1 MEATKINETE
11 VKKELMKSKVNAK
24 LSHYVSGNIYYTV
37 DLADGTYQFP
47 ISTIENDSLVSIIAL
62 VNNKI
67 IELDKQLDVLIP
79 DRITLEVKEKNE
91 DPKVIE
97 IENEISTLKSELEKM
112 LTLSSDLGTTT
123 FSDEMRGSELNRW
136 ISKAIK
142 KEEFIKIN

>member
-62 VNNKI
+62 VNTKI

-91 DPKVIE
+91 DPKVIQ

-123 FSDEMRGSELNRW
+123 FSEEMRGSELNRW
-136 ISKAIK
+136 IAKAIK
-142 KEEFIKIN
+142 KDEFIKIN

>member
-123 FSDEMRGSELNRW
+123 FSEEMRGSELNRW
-136 ISKAIK
+136 IAKAIK
-142 KEEFIKIN
+142 KDEFIKIN